1 MALGSRQIAVR
12 VSTPPRQNVGY
23 ISISLTT
30 RSCHFVQSSPLDAF
44 ESVKLCSDLPD
55 QFFGGEAFYVLM
67 YEYVPYLGWGLIRNP
82 QVAKK
87 GSFCVLT
94 PFEAI

>member
-1 MALGSRQIAVR
+1 MM
-12 VSTPPRQNVGY
+12 VSAKGVKVLTPQKVGI

-55 QFFGGEAFYVLM
+55 RFLGEDVFYVLM

-87 GSFCVLT
+87 ASFLLCFDTV
-94 PFEAI
+94 